1 MQRQIAQMD
10 LSEMK
15 AYILEIQSTV
25 QNELSKGTNI
35 DDFLDRTTI
44 FDDFENIIPEAE
56 FGIFVLTILN
66 GLDLSDFT
74 KLLIFNDFI
83 KNLNNHLNNYI
94 FLKNILL

>member
-1 MQRQIAQMD
+1 MQKQISQMNQ
-10 LSEMK
+10 SEIK

-66 GLDLSDFT
+66 GYKSEVILD
-74 KLLIFNDFI
+74 KLVQVIQQTLGEHEDVG
-83 KNLNNHLNNYI
+83 K
-94 FLKNILL
+94 

>member
-1 MQRQIAQMD
+1 MQKQILQMNRI
-10 LSEMK
+10 EIK
-15 AYILEIQSTV
+15 NYILEIQSMV

-66 GLDLSDFT
+66 DYKSEVILD
-74 KLLIFNDFI
+74 KLVDVIQQS
-83 KNLNNHLNNYI
+83 
-94 FLKNILL
+94 

>member
-1 MQRQIAQMD
+1 MQKQISQMNQ
-10 LSEMK
+10 SEIK

-66 GLDLSDFT
+66 GYKSEVILD
-74 KLLIFNDFI
+74 KLVQVIQESLGEREDVG
-83 KNLNNHLNNYI
+83 K
-94 FLKNILL
+94 

>member
-1 MQRQIAQMD
+1 MQKQISQMNQ
-10 LSEMK
+10 SQIK

-66 GLDLSDFT
+66 GYKSEVILD
-74 KLLIFNDFI
+74 KLVQVIQESLGECEDVGE
-83 KNLNNHLNNYI
+83 
-94 FLKNILL
+94 

>member
-1 MQRQIAQMD
+1 MQKQILQMNQ
-10 LSEMK
+10 SEIK

-66 GLDLSDFT
+66 GYQSEVILD
-74 KLLIFNDFI
+74 KLVQVIQQSLGEREDVG
-83 KNLNNHLNNYI
+83 K
-94 FLKNILL
+94 

>member
-1 MQRQIAQMD
+1 MHKQILQMNQ
-10 LSEMK
+10 SEIK

-66 GLDLSDFT
+66 GYKSEVILD
-74 KLLIFNDFI
+74 KLVQVIQQSLGEREDVG
-83 KNLNNHLNNYI
+83 K
-94 FLKNILL
+94 

>member
-1 MQRQIAQMD
+1 MQKQILQMNRI
-10 LSEMK
+10 EIK
-15 AYILEIQSTV
+15 NYILEIQSMV

-66 GLDLSDFT
+66 DYKSEVIID
-74 KLLIFNDFI
+74 KLVDVIQQS
-83 KNLNNHLNNYI
+83 
-94 FLKNILL
+94 

>member
-1 MQRQIAQMD
+1 MEKQILHMNQ
-10 LSEMK
+10 SEIK

-25 QNELSKGTNI
+25 QDELSKGTNI

-66 GLDLSDFT
+66 NYKSEVILD
-74 KLLIFNDFI
+74 KLVEVIQQSLGARENVG
-83 KNLNNHLNNYI
+83 K
-94 FLKNILL
+94 

>member
-1 MQRQIAQMD
+1 MQKQILQMNQ
-10 LSEMK
+10 SEIK

-66 GLDLSDFT
+66 GYKSEVILD
-74 KLLIFNDFI
+74 KLVQVIQESLGEHEDVG
-83 KNLNNHLNNYI
+83 K
-94 FLKNILL
+94 

>member
-1 MQRQIAQMD
+1 MQKQILQMNQ
-10 LSEMK
+10 SEIK

-25 QNELSKGTNI
+25 QNELSKGINI

-66 GLDLSDFT
+66 GYKSEVILD
-74 KLLIFNDFI
+74 KLVQVIQQSLGEREDVE
-83 KNLNNHLNNYI
+83 K
-94 FLKNILL
+94 

>member
-1 MQRQIAQMD
+1 MQKQISQMNQ
-10 LSEMK
+10 SEIK
-15 AYILEIQSTV
+15 TYILEIQSTV

-66 GLDLSDFT
+66 GYKSEVILD
-74 KLLIFNDFI
+74 KLVQVIQESLEEHEDVG
-83 KNLNNHLNNYI
+83 K
-94 FLKNILL
+94 

>member
-1 MQRQIAQMD
+1 MQKFFLQMNQI
-10 LSEMK
+10 EIK
-15 AYILEIQSTV
+15 TYIREIQSTV

-66 GLDLSDFT
+66 GYKSGVILD
-74 KLLIFNDFI
+74 KLVEVIQQSLGEHEDVG
-83 KNLNNHLNNYI
+83 K
-94 FLKNILL
+94 